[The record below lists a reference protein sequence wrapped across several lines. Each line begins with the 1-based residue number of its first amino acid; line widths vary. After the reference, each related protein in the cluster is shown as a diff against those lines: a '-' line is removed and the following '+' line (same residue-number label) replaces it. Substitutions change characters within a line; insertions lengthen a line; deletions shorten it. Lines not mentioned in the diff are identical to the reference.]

1 MAVWEE
7 QRMKNDVFKLMVELN
22 KKLIVFINISS
33 VRVGKPLFTVK
44 FQKDIN
50 YLGYTLKSVTLF
62 S

>member
-22 KKLIVFINISS
+22 KKLIVFISISS

>member
-7 QRMKNDVFKLMVELN
+7 QRMKNDVFKLMAELN
-22 KKLIVFINISS
+22 KKLIVFISISS
-33 VRVGKPLFTVK
+33 VSVGKPLFTVK

-50 YLGYTLKSVTLF
+50 CLGYTFKSVTLF